1 VLNYGEQEPA
11 GEVPMPKNI
20 AKKVEELHAALPEQF
35 KDFIRRVAA
44 VPKAAIEEKD
54 GTLKADTA
62 ANTQAAERKKA
73 I

>member
-1 VLNYGEQEPA
+1 MLNYGEQEPA

-44 VPKAAIEEKD
+44 VPKDTEATQRAP
-54 GTLKADTA
+54 KAHV
-62 ANTQAAERKKA
+62 NEHKKETKT
-73 I
+73 